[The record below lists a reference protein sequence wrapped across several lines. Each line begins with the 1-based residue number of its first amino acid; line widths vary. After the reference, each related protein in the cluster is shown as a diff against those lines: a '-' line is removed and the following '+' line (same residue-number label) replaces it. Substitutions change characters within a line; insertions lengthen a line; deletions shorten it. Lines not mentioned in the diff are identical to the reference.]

1 MLENAGLEKKFD
13 ELEVIEAYHQVMGQL
28 ISNRT
33 REVKMRGKTL
43 ILKMDSG
50 VLKEELSHSK
60 SKIMDL
66 INEKMGAVAIEQ
78 VEVW

>member
-60 SKIMDL
+60 SKIIDL